1 MKSRTVK
8 SIKKFLVNIKL
19 LRPYLIYKVKGSPKS
34 TAKSKLVLVMSFP
47 RSGTTALASIL
58 TQPGTPFTYHG
69 EFFAFNYWSKGIEKI
84 TLKYPFFSWRYY
96 LSFHQQKKHWK
107 YYRFEETSLDPLK
120 TIDALMQVPGIHV
133 IKVFP
138 NHLHDASLQKIIATY
153 KPHILFLRRNHLDR
167 MVSHRKANKSGTWH
181 GVSTDD
187 QTVVIDPRDLN
198 EHIEKFTKFY
208 SDHLKFAT
216 DQGCK
221 ILDVNYKNLFEPKV
235 TQSILEFMDWE
246 GSSSV
251 QKLSVAPK
259 TLKQD
264 TKQLSQDMFIKK
276 LAESGIQKSIEDF
289 DFTQVEIKI

>member
-1 MKSRTVK
+1 MKSRSVK
-8 SIKKFLVNIKL
+8 TIKKFLVNVKL
-19 LRPYLIYKVKGSPKS
+19 LRPYLIYKAKGSPKS

-69 EFFAFNYWSKGIEKI
+69 EFFAFNYWNKGIEKI
-84 TLKYPFFSWRYY
+84 TVRYPFFSWRYY
-96 LSFHQQKKHWK
+96 LSFHQQKKRWK
-107 YYRFEETSLDPLK
+107 YYRFEETSLDSLK

-138 NHLHDASLQKIIATY
+138 NHLYDESLQKIIAAY

-187 QTVVIDPRDLN
+187 QVVEISPTDLN
-198 EHIEKFTKFY
+198 EHMDKFIKFY
-208 SDHLKFAT
+208 EDHLKFAT
-216 DQGCK
+216 EQGCK
-221 ILDVNYKNLFEPKV
+221 ILDINYANIFEPEV
-235 TQSILEFMDWE
+235 TKSILEFMDWE
-246 GSSSV
+246 GSKTV
-251 QKLSVAPK
+251 QNLNVAPK

-264 TKQLSQDMFIKK
+264 TKQLSQDLFLKK
-276 LAESGIQKSIEDF
+276 LSESGINKSIEDF
-289 DFTQVEIKI
+289 DFVKAGAKK